1 MRLDWQKLKIN
12 GSEIEAKVTIKEEGD
27 QKKLRNIFN
36 LWLML
41 NKAIKSIS
49 TRGVNLPEAISENA
63 FCLFFDAVRIVKLK
77 KGKCSFDC
85 IDTITGDRIQIKASS
100 VEYDLTSFGPRSEY
114 DKLYFLDFSKLDGSF
129 MVYEIN
135 PDDIYNFKVNKNQT
149 FAQQQEEGKRPRF
162 GIVKGLIQPNKIQP
176 IKVCKL

>member
-1 MRLDWQKLKIN
+1 M
-12 GSEIEAKVTIKEEGD
+12 
-27 QKKLRNIFN
+27 
-36 LWLML
+36 
-41 NKAIKSIS
+41 
-49 TRGVNLPEAISENA
+49 
-63 FCLFFDAVRIVKLK
+63 
-77 KGKCSFDC
+77 
-85 IDTITGDRIQIKASS
+85 
-100 VEYDLTSFGPRSEY
+100 EYDLTSFGPRSEY

>member
-77 KGKCSFDC
+77 KEN
-85 IDTITGDRIQIKASS
+85 
-100 VEYDLTSFGPRSEY
+100 VL
-114 DKLYFLDFSKLDGSF
+114 L
-129 MVYEIN
+129 
-135 PDDIYNFKVNKNQT
+135 
-149 FAQQQEEGKRPRF
+149 
-162 GIVKGLIQPNKIQP
+162 IV
-176 IKVCKL
+176 